1 MSLLVK
7 LGLDS
12 SGFKTGLAQV
22 ENSVTGFASK
32 LGGILTGVVGF
43 EAIRRGFESAIEKGD
58 QLQDIA
64 EKFGVSASKLQM
76 LGNAA
81 SVYGSSIEAV
91 SAGLNKLSLAQQKAL
106 AGDANLQDTFREVGI
121 SLQDLKNI
129 GPEDLFLRIADSFAS
144 GANDGR
150 QFIIVNELLGKAQT
164 DLIKVMNQG
173 SAAIIE
179 QGNSMGVWSD
189 ETIAALSA
197 ASDALKTLQNNFTI
211 FFGNLSMGINKAVER
226 YQDLIEAVYLHIRA
240 NRDENLDAAGRASL
254 YEQSAVKAGDVIFGR
269 SKIQMTNA
277 GPTSIRA
284 QANQIDEQRIK
295 ELQKLD
301 TEAARFELRLIEA
314 RIDGRRKAEKIMEN
328 FEEQNA
334 KDQARNAQERARL
347 LASITQN
354 VESLVAEREGP
365 RAELELQK
373 RRAAEAAQAARE
385 TGTPEQILAANQE
398 ANRLQRMLESRLEN
412 LGFGD
417 ASLSRARMQAQQ
429 ITGMVPGVE
438 SLRDIMTKPDVSQP
452 QKIQVDRLPLSDVLQ
467 RLDDLIRSAGKFGT

>member
-1 MSLLVK
+1 
-7 LGLDS
+7 
-12 SGFKTGLAQV
+12 LAQV

-64 EKFGVSASKLQM
+64 EKFGVSASKLQT

-240 NRDENLDAAGRASL
+240 NRDGNLDAAGRASL

-277 GPTSIRA
+277 EPTSTRA

-354 VESLVAEREGP
+354 VESLVAEREGFQ
-365 RAELELQK
+365 AELELQK